1 MISFCFLIF
10 VILFLH
16 DPPRGASEGKHENN
30 EHSFMS
36 DLKYLL
42 RIKSFVLNAAGF
54 TCVTFVTGS
63 MAFYASS
70 YYEAGINSKSLALC
84 NTSSGWVGPDY
95 QSPIPADDI
104 TFAFGMAVS
113 MGGFFGVMLGEAHHV
128 RQRTMDYSYYFHSR
142 YGHVSLA
149 QT

>member
-1 MISFCFLIF
+1 M
-10 VILFLH
+10 ILFLY

-30 EHSFMS
+30 ENSFMS

-42 RIKSFVLNAAGF
+42 GIKSFVLNAAGF

-63 MAFYASS
+63 MAFYAST
-70 YYEAGINSKSLALC
+70 YYEAGISSKSLALC
-84 NTSSGWVGPDY
+84 NTSTGWEGPEY
-95 QSPIPADDI
+95 ESPIPADDI

-128 RQRTMDYSYYFHSR
+128 RQ
-142 YGHVSLA
+142 
-149 QT
+149 